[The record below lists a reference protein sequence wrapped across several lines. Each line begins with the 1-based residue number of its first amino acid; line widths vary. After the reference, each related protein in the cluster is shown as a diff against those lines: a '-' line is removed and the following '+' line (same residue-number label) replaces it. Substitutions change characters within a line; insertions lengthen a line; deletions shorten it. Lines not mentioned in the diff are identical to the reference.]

1 MSDWMIRGLVGDD
14 ARMIAVNATALAEQ
28 TRQLHGLTGD
38 AVRVA
43 AEAIVAALFMSAHI
57 KGEERISF
65 QIQGTKPKCAFIAD
79 IDSTG
84 GLRARLTPAVMHLPY
99 FGRMEG
105 MLLVVKS
112 LPGKEMYRG
121 VTEVRAETIESALTR
136 HLGQSAQVDAVLRVG
151 AEINEAGEV
160 EWAGGILLERLPAKN
175 PENSALAAAQFAVRF
190 DPLRTIPVDA
200 ILGAFQQGVLEGQ
213 AIQRLEERELRW
225 RCSCGQER
233 VEAVLASLG
242 VVELQAMREED
253 DGAEV
258 VCHFCNVAYAVT
270 GERLQQLL
278 ESAT

>member
-14 ARMIAVNATALAEQ
+14 ARMITVEATALAEQ
-28 TRQLHGLTGD
+28 TRQLHSLTED

-43 AEAIVAALFMSAHI
+43 AESVVAALFMSAHI
-57 KGEERISF
+57 KGEERISL

-79 IDSTG
+79 VDATG
-84 GLRARLTPAVMHLPY
+84 GLRARLTPAVMRLPY

-112 LPGKEMYRG
+112 LPGKELYRG
-121 VTEVRAETIESALTR
+121 VTEVRAETIESALTN
-136 HLGQSAQVDAVLRVG
+136 HLGQSAQVDAVLRIG
-151 AEINEAGEV
+151 AKINEAGEV
-160 EWAGGILLERLPAKN
+160 EWAGGILLERMPAKK

-190 DPLRTIPVDA
+190 DPLRTHAVDD
-200 ILGAFQQGVLEGQ
+200 ILRAVQTDVLEGQ
-213 AIQRLEERELRW
+213 AIQRLEHRTLRW

-242 VVELQAMREED
+242 VEELQAMREED

-258 VCHFCNVAYAVT
+258 VCHFCNVPYTVT
-270 GERLQQLL
+270 GERIQQLI
-278 ESAT
+278 ESAS